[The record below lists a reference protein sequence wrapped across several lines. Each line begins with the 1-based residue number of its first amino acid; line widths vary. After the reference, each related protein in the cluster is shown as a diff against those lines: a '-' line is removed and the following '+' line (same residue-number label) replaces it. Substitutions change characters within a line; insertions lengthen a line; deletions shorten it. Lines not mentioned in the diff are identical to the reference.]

1 MNLELDYLV
10 ISPHPDD
17 AELGLGGTL
26 ALLKSEGSRVG
37 VLDLTNGE
45 PTPHGD
51 PVTRARETAEAT
63 KVLQLDYRRNLGLKN
78 RELASDLNARK
89 LLAEEIR
96 ALKPKTLFVPHWEDV
111 HPDHVAAYEIALGAR
126 FWSKLTKAQ
135 LAGDPH
141 FPQKVIYY
149 FGVHLRIHP
158 KPSFVVDISA
168 HIDSKM
174 RAIECYRSQVITG
187 RSTVFPT
194 FLDDVKDRNRYWG
207 WSIGCGYGEPFLMRE
222 EVGLKSLGNLA

>member
-26 ALLKSEGSRVG
+26 ALLKSEGSKVG

-51 PVTRARETAEAT
+51 PVTRERETAEAT

-78 RELASDLNARK
+78 RELESDLNARK
-89 LLAEEIR
+89 LLAEELR
-96 ALKPKTLFVPHWEDV
+96 ALKPKTIFVPHWEDV

-141 FPQKVIYY
+141 FPK
-149 FGVHLRIHP
+149 
-158 KPSFVVDISA
+158 K
-168 HIDSKM
+168 
-174 RAIECYRSQVITG
+174 
-187 RSTVFPT
+187 
-194 FLDDVKDRNRYWG
+194 
-207 WSIGCGYGEPFLMRE
+207 
-222 EVGLKSLGNLA
+222 